1 MLHFLKKKPFL
12 TDFIPNDFVDIH
24 SHLLPAID
32 DGATSI
38 EDTHA
43 LITSLQEIGFKKFI
57 TTPHIMGEVWTN
69 TKSGIQEKHKETLT
83 ELSIVGIEKKLSV
96 AAEYMMD
103 GEFQALYLQK
113 DLLTI
118 KDNFILV
125 EMSYLCPPISLYD
138 ILFDLQVAGYIPILA
153 HPERYNFFHNS
164 LNEYRKL
171 KAAGC
176 FFQLNMLSTTGY
188 YGEKVAKAAEL
199 LLLNGLIDYV
209 GSDVHH
215 SRHLEYLKKKIV
227 LKNYDYL
234 HIAFQNNSI
243 FNF

>member
-1 MLHFLKKKPFL
+1 
-12 TDFIPNDFVDIH
+12 
-24 SHLLPAID
+24 
-32 DGATSI
+32 
-38 EDTHA
+38 
-43 LITSLQEIGFKKFI
+43 
-57 TTPHIMGEVWTN
+57 
-69 TKSGIQEKHKETLT
+69 
-83 ELSIVGIEKKLSV
+83 
-96 AAEYMMD
+96 MD